1 MSKTWYF
8 ILSTVNTLK
17 QTLVLQQGHKKN
29 TQKKLVSFKSDE
41 NKTKKVNTTGLPP
54 VKRFLY
60 SHKARLRT
68 FFFQYGQVS

>member
-1 MSKTWYF
+1 MGKTWYF
-8 ILSTVNTLK
+8 IWSTVNTLK

-29 TQKKLVSFKSDE
+29 TQKKLVSFKSNE
-41 NKTKKVNTTGLPP
+41 NKTEK